1 MRPLRDVDFFNGFD
15 DLTPFE
21 AIERRT
27 DPTVN
32 KRYLI
37 SGQKIMDNV
46 EQFHHWWL
54 KHSGKKEYKSIVV
67 VNNHDEVLA
76 YASLQIKRSAKRV
89 SGVISEFLVS
99 EQHASSTQL
108 LHMLL
113 SVGERLSWY
122 YQCTETIVQAYQ
134 IDEDTVRDLDY
145 RRVHS
150 KDCFYFRKKPFEI

>member
-1 MRPLRDVDFFNGFD
+1 
-15 DLTPFE
+15 
-21 AIERRT
+21 
-27 DPTVN
+27 
-32 KRYLI
+32 
-37 SGQKIMDNV
+37 MDNI

-54 KHSGKKEYKSIVV
+54 KHSGKKEYKSIVIV
-67 VNNHDEVLA
+67 DSNEEVLA

-89 SGVISEFLVS
+89 SGVISEFLVNPIYPS
-99 EQHASSTQL
+99 AIQL

-113 SVGERLSWY
+113 STGERLSWY
-122 YQCTETIVQAYQ
+122 HQCTETIVQAYQ